1 MIGNP
6 IGGLY
11 FGLDVKACS
20 IVFRIGRM
28 LENLSIVSLLYNRC
42 GAQRHDGEERSC
54 RKFVAR

>member
-20 IVFRIGRM
+20 TVFRIGRI
-28 LENLSIVSLLYNRC
+28 LENLSIVSPLYNRY
-42 GAQRHDGEERSC
+42 GA
-54 RKFVAR
+54 

>member
-20 IVFRIGRM
+20 TVFRIGRI
-28 LENLSIVSLLYNRC
+28 LENLSIVSPLYNRY

>member
-20 IVFRIGRM
+20 TVCRIGRI
-28 LENLSIVSLLYNRC
+28 LENLSSVSPLHNRY
-42 GAQRHDGEERSC
+42 GAQRHAGEERSC
-54 RKFVAR
+54 RTFVAR